1 MIWVHVGQNLLRKQ
15 NLELEEAKVKHV
27 NEIFKHV
34 ALLLADNRAVLL
46 NTNLYARFLAIKD
59 TKKTSVKSFDTNTL
73 PSQKE
78 EQKRQ
83 DEEETKGM
91 TDAEKALYLF
101 NKGRAVKVE

>member
-1 MIWVHVGQNLLRKQ
+1 MHVGQNLLRKQ

-34 ALLLADNRAVLL
+34 ILLLADNRAVLL

-59 TKKTSVKSFDTNTL
+59 TQKRSVKSFDTNTL

-78 EQKRQ
+78 EQKRK

>member
-1 MIWVHVGQNLLRKQ
+1 MHVGQNLLRKQ

-34 ALLLADNRAVLL
+34 ILLLADNRAVLL

-59 TKKTSVKSFDTNTL
+59 TQKRSVKSFDTNTL

-78 EQKRQ
+78 EQKRK

-101 NKGRAVKVE
+101 NKGRAIKVE

>member
-1 MIWVHVGQNLLRKQ
+1 MHVGQNLLRKQ
-15 NLELEEAKVKHV
+15 NIELEEAKVKHL
-27 NEIFKHV
+27 NEIFKNV
-34 ALLLADNRAVLL
+34 SLLLADNRAILL
-46 NTNLYARFLAIKD
+46 DTNMYARFLAIKD
-59 TKKTSVKSFDTNTL
+59 TQKRSVKSFDINTL

-91 TDAEKALYLF
+91 TESEKALYLF